1 MRSSILFLFAAL
13 STGGVAVPAAA
24 HTIQEQAAR
33 CTDENNRSADDVMA
47 TCTAV
52 IASRQLTGSE
62 LSKAYEARAIAF
74 NMKNDTDHA
83 IDDYEVALRLNPD
96 NTELYEELCESG
108 RIILRRELDRAC
120 TECGEALQRNDVD
133 SDDILINRGLVGLK
147 QKRFQDAWNDFDA
160 ALKLNGAKDT
170 CLYGRGFAEMQLGR
184 TSEGH
189 ADIAAAE
196 SITSDIAG
204 DFAEPG
210 VSP

>member
-24 HTIQEQAAR
+24 QTIQEQAAR

-83 IDDYEVALRLNPD
+83 IDDYEVALRLKLP
-96 NTELYEELCESG
+96 NTG
-108 RIILRRELDRAC
+108 VVFAQVRRK
-120 TECGEALQRNDVD
+120 
-133 SDDILINRGLVGLK
+133 GL
-147 QKRFQDAWNDFDA
+147 
-160 ALKLNGAKDT
+160 
-170 CLYGRGFAEMQLGR
+170 
-184 TSEGH
+184 
-189 ADIAAAE
+189 
-196 SITSDIAG
+196 
-204 DFAEPG
+204 P
-210 VSP
+210 